1 MSKLTFAQQN
11 ELRHAQNSI
20 RFLLKDREECNRL
33 LRRERAIVKR
43 LESIEREASTIEGVI
58 RQNTDNPIQN
68 Q

>member
-43 LESIEREASTIEGVI
+43 LESIEREASTI